1 MGFGAWLPPSF
12 LPSDQQAPIKI
23 REGAVPG
30 IVDRIVCQMLEHAN
44 ARVYQIKQD
53 VPLWEN
59 GFISSSTSLAD
70 EHQHSEV
77 REVPLK

>member
-1 MGFGAWLPPSF
+1 
-12 LPSDQQAPIKI
+12 
-23 REGAVPG
+23 
-30 IVDRIVCQMLEHAN
+30 MLEHAN